1 MLWLNWTGPAI
12 LCELWL
18 DHIRTRVAH
27 RHIMPFPF
35 NYVAAMQVLT
45 MLASNQEPVI
55 VDPGNTDVSAI
66 I

>member
-1 MLWLNWTGPAI
+1 
-12 LCELWL
+12 
-18 DHIRTRVAH
+18 
-27 RHIMPFPF
+27 MPFPF